1 MKHPPSLTVILVSPH
16 AVILDHRSLI
26 VVMIPPSV
34 LALLFDPFASPK
46 LGDFIHH
53 VLVRDTYHFIEFLVE
68 N

>member
-1 MKHPPSLTVILVSPH
+1 M
-16 AVILDHRSLI
+16 LDHKSVI

-34 LALLFDPFASPK
+34 PALLFDPFASPK

-53 VLVRDTYHFIEFLVE
+53 VLVRDTYHSIEFLVE